1 MAVMRRIALIG
12 WLCLL
17 GWGGALAQDAPPP
30 PEPSRLAAD
39 WWTYFVAEDKPDPDR
54 MRARIAAARDYL
66 ISVQTRINEADR
78 DRLLPL
84 VETVIAALG
93 RYEQI
98 ALSQPPSP
106 TPPIPPSEK
115 YGLDQVL
122 DLVAQ
127 IRRVAQAR
135 SELQP
140 EIEGLE
146 RAIKTGKQSLSQRK
160 VAYLE
165 LAEGAPERFE
175 QGLELMGSRL
185 HLETAGQELRW
196 QRAQKK
202 HLDEQLANLEAVRKA
217 ALDRFSADA
226 KDIEAWQARRAEAA
240 QKLDELRPSLARAQ
254 LSSSGAPPTSAE
266 ERAKADLARLHIIRL
281 ETEVATQ
288 EASLVG
294 ADLAVALLQRVLS
307 GHQSDTQD
315 DREAL
320 DQARSRL
327 NETSGRV
334 RVWRET
340 VGRIRAGAV
349 ARVGEAPDSPVAS
362 RYRVVLSAADGAEQ
376 QLQALEEQ
384 LSESAAIGDV
394 LDGVLRQ
401 REGHIGRGVRLAEDA
416 AEFTW
421 ESLKGLL
428 TVSLFEINETPV
440 TALGLLRVVMIL
452 VIAWWVSKLLRS
464 AINRFS
470 QRRVG
475 VGKSSFY
482 TLGRMAHYVIL
493 LIGFIVGLSSIG
505 IDFTKFALFASALGV
520 GIGFGLQTL
529 ISNFVAGLII
539 LFEKSLNVGDYVELE
554 SGVTGEVREINIRS
568 TLITTNDNVDMLI
581 PNSEFVGGRV
591 INWTLREA
599 YRRTRVPF
607 GVAYGSD
614 KDLVKMAALEAAAEV
629 SYTLTG
635 HRGRAPRVWLVGFG
649 DSSLNF
655 ELVVW
660 LTQDAVKRPGAVNAA
675 YLWAIE
681 SALAKY
687 GIEIPFPQR
696 DLHLRSVF
704 GHKDDDGFSAWSQ
717 LRGGQT

>member
-1 MAVMRRIALIG
+1 MCRIALIG
-12 WLCLL
+12 WCFLL
-17 GWGGALAQDAPPP
+17 GWGDAFSQEAPPSP
-30 PEPSRLAAD
+30 PDPSHLAAD
-39 WWTYFVAEDKPDPDR
+39 WWTYFVPDDKQDPER
-54 MRARIAAARDYL
+54 LRARIAAARSALSALRDR
-66 ISVQTRINEADR
+66 VHEADR
-78 DRLLPL
+78 DKLLPL
-84 VETVIAALG
+84 MEAVIAALG

-98 ALSQPPSP
+98 ALSQPPSA
-106 TPPIPPSEK
+106 PPASPPSER
-115 YGLDQVL
+115 YSLDQLL

-135 SELQP
+135 SELEP
-140 EIEGLE
+140 EIDGLE
-146 RAIKTGKQSLSQRK
+146 QAIKAGKRSLSQLK
-160 VAYLE
+160 IAYLE

-175 QGLELMGSRL
+175 QGLELMRSRL
-185 HLETAGQELRW
+185 HLETAGEELRW

-202 HLDEQLANLEAVRKA
+202 QLDEQLARLEGLRKEALERLA
-217 ALDRFSADA
+217 ADP
-226 KDIEAWQARRAEAA
+226 KDIEAWQARRAEAT
-240 QKLDELRPSLARAQ
+240 QRLDALRPSLARAQ
-254 LSSSGAPPTSAE
+254 LASSGAPPTAAE
-266 ERAKADLARLHIIRL
+266 ERAKADLARLRVVRL
-281 ETEVATQ
+281 EAEVATQ
-288 EASLVG
+288 ELRVAG
-294 ADLAVALLQRVLS
+294 ADLALVLLQRVLS
-307 GHQSDTQD
+307 ANQGDTQD

-320 DQARSRL
+320 DQSRSRF
-327 NETSGRV
+327 NESLERV
-334 RVWRET
+334 RVWREV
-340 VGRIRAGAV
+340 VGRLRAGAV
-349 ARVGEAPDSPVAS
+349 ARMGEAPDSPVAS
-362 RYRVVLSAADGAEQ
+362 SYRAVLSAADDAEQ

-384 LSESAAIGDV
+384 LSQSAAIGDV
-394 LDGVLRQ
+394 LDGVMLR

-440 TALGLLRVVMIL
+440 TALGLLRVLMIL
-452 VIAWWVSKLLRS
+452 VIAWWISKLLRS
-464 AINRFS
+464 AIHRFS

-482 TLGRMAHYVIL
+482 TLGRLAHYVIL
-493 LIGFIVGLSSIG
+493 LIGFIIGLSSIG

-599 YRRTRVPF
+599 YRRIRVPF

-614 KDLVKMAALEAAAEV
+614 KGLVKKAVLEAAAEV
-629 SYTLTG
+629 KYTLTG
-635 HRGRAPRVWLVGFG
+635 HRGRGPQVWLVGFG
-649 DSSLNF
+649 DSALNF

-660 LTQDAVKRPGAVNAA
+660 LTQDAVKRPGTVNAA

-704 GHKDDDGFSAWSQ
+704 GRKDDDGLQTWSQ
-717 LRGGQT
+717 LRGDRA